1 MERVEVGP
9 WAFRLLTGGSVP
21 WDPGGRGFRA
31 VVERRRASGYVF
43 GGRAS
48 WLLATVFLAPG
59 RRFRAFWWPWR
70 FLAGLDRLFFAKL

>member
-1 MERVEVGP
+1 MGP

-43 GGRAS
+43 GDRVSGA
-48 WLLATVFLAPG
+48 WPALPGFLVALALPG
-59 RRFRAFWWPWR
+59 GPGPPGFCQTIT
-70 FLAGLDRLFFAKL
+70 FALCQRTPHSF